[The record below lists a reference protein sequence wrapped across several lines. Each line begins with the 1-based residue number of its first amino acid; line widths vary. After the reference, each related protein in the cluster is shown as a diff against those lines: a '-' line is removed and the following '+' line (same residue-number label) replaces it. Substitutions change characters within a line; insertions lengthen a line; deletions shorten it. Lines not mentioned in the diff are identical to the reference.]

1 MLRLALLSGRG
12 RLGTFTGALVALM
25 AASVLTT
32 AWGMQLQSVLRGH
45 PPVERYDGAAAV
57 VTGRQIVGP
66 DHDVPLSERAR
77 VSSALTS
84 RLAAVPGVRAA
95 IGDVSVPVRLGGRE
109 AVAHGW
115 GSARLSPYVLSAG
128 RAPARPGEVVAGYRT
143 ALGTRLSLASTEP
156 ARKVTV
162 VGVARPRHP
171 VSQQTAIFLTDSEA
185 ERLSGHPGRFDAI
198 GVLAGPGFD
207 ATRLRAVAGGA
218 QVFTGDARGNAEH
231 PELQAARMTLIPVTA
246 AFAGLALFIAMFV
259 VTSTMGL
266 SIQQRER
273 EIALLR
279 AVAATPRQIRRMIGW
294 EAALVGVVGSAAGV
308 WPGMRLGEELG
319 HALVRHGIVPSSFA
333 VDPHSWMPAAA
344 AVVGGV
350 AIALLSVLAAARRA
364 ARVRPTVALG
374 DAAVEPR
381 LVGPGR
387 LIGGLPAL
395 AGAAPLFPGSPTPR
409 VPETAAAT
417 SEMTAIMLVLAV
429 GFLGPIV
436 ARLGAKLVGPPL
448 AALGPVGGFLASA
461 NLGAATRRF
470 SSASTPLVLSV
481 AMSCTLLFSSTTI
494 DHAVSQERHAGM
506 SGELAVTSAGPGLP
520 RAALADVRATPGVAS
535 AVALTSTTLG
545 PSLGVSDD
553 VIPAQ
558 ILEGGRGGGLDVG
571 VTAGS
576 LTALHGDA
584 IALGRHRADAAH
596 AKVGDRVAVTLGDGA
611 HTRAT
616 VVAIYSRELGFGD
629 ALLAPQL
636 AAGHQT
642 SPLLGTILVR
652 ADRPAAASA
661 RLRAL
666 ARRYPG
672 LRVGDR
678 ASLATASDADR
689 ELNRWLGPVFVA
701 MIFAFTSIA
710 VLNTL
715 AMIALQ
721 RGRELGL
728 LRLVG
733 ATHRQVRSMARWE
746 AALIIAIGLGLGLAI
761 TAVALLPLSHA
772 LTGNLRPYVP
782 AAPLAAILGG
792 SALLALVA
800 LALPTRRA
808 LRTRPV
814 AAVGVGE

>member
-1 MLRLALLSGRG
+1 M
-12 RLGTFTGALVALM
+12 
-25 AASVLTT
+25 
-32 AWGMQLQSVLRGH
+32 
-45 PPVERYDGAAAV
+45 
-57 VTGRQIVGP
+57 
-66 DHDVPLSERAR
+66 
-77 VSSALTS
+77 
-84 RLAAVPGVRAA
+84 
-95 IGDVSVPVRLGGRE
+95 
-109 AVAHGW
+109 
-115 GSARLSPYVLSAG
+115 
-128 RAPARPGEVVAGYRT
+128 
-143 ALGTRLSLASTEP
+143 
-156 ARKVTV
+156 
-162 VGVARPRHP
+162 
-171 VSQQTAIFLTDSEA
+171 
-185 ERLSGHPGRFDAI
+185 
-198 GVLAGPGFD
+198 LAGPGFD
-207 ATRLRAVAGGA
+207 ASRLRAVAGGA
-218 QVFTGDARGNAEH
+218 QVLTGDARGKAEH
-231 PELQAARMTLIPVTA
+231 PELQQARMTLIPVTA

-294 EAALVGVVGSAAGV
+294 EAALVGLVGSAAGV

-319 HALVRHGIVPSSFA
+319 HALVRHGIVPASFTVEA
-333 VDPHSWMPAAA
+333 DWMPAAA
-344 AVVGGV
+344 AIAGGV
-350 AIALLSVLAAARRA
+350 AIALLAVLAAGRRA
-364 ARVRPTVALG
+364 ARVRPTLALS

-381 LVGPGR
+381 LLGPGR
-387 LIGGLPAL
+387 LIGGLLAL
-395 AGAAPLFPGSPTPR
+395 AGAVPLFLVSTTTH

-448 AALGPVGGFLASA
+448 AALAPVGGFLASA

-494 DHAVSQERHAGM
+494 DHAVSQERHAGL
-506 SGELAVTSAGPGLP
+506 SGELADHERRS
-520 RAALADVRATPGVAS
+520 RAARARRCPTCGRRPECSS
-535 AVALTSTTLG
+535 AVALTPTTLG

-558 ILEGGRGGGLDVG
+558 ILDGRRGGGLDVG

-576 LTALHGDA
+576 LTALQGDA

-596 AKVGDRVAVTLGDGA
+596 AKVGDRVAVTLGDGS

-616 VVAIYSRELGFGD
+616 VVAIYSRELAFGD
-629 ALLAPQL
+629 ALLAPEL

-652 ADRPAAASA
+652 ADRPAAVSA

-715 AMIALQ
+715 AMIALR

-772 LTGNLRPYVP
+772 LTGSLRPYVP

-814 AAVGVGE
+814 AAIGVGE

>member
-12 RLGTFTGALVALM
+12 RLGTFIGALVALA

-32 AWGMQLQSVLRGH
+32 AWGMQLESVLHGH
-45 PPVERYDGAAAV
+45 PPVERYAGAAAV
-57 VTGRQIVGP
+57 VTGQQIVGA

-77 VSSALTS
+77 VSSALTA

-95 IGDVSVPVRLGGRE
+95 IGDVSVPVRLGDRE

-115 GSARLSPYVLSAG
+115 GSATLTPYVLSAG
-128 RAPARPGEVVAGYRT
+128 RPPARSGEVVAGYRT
-143 ALGTRLSLASTEP
+143 ALGARLSLSSTEP

-162 VGVARPRHP
+162 VGVALARHP
-171 VSQQTAIFLTDSEA
+171 VSQQTAIFVTDAEA
-185 ERLSGHPGRFDAI
+185 ERLGGHPGRVDAI
-198 GVLAGPGFD
+198 GVLAGAGFD
-207 ATRLRAVAGGA
+207 ASRLRAVAGGA
-218 QVFTGDARGNAEH
+218 QVLTGDARGKAEH
-231 PELQAARMTLIPVTA
+231 PELQQARITLIPVTA

-279 AVAATPRQIRRMIGW
+279 AVAATPGQIRRMIGW
-294 EAALVGVVGSAAGV
+294 EAAFVGLVGSALGV
-308 WPGMRLGEELG
+308 WPGMLLGEKLG
-319 HALVRHGIVPSSFA
+319 HALVRHGIVPATFS
-333 VDPHSWMPAAA
+333 VDADWIPGACAIA
-344 AVVGGV
+344 GGV
-350 AIALLSVLAAARRA
+350 AIAWLAVLAAGRRA
-364 ARVRPTVALG
+364 ARVRPTLALS

-381 LVGPGR
+381 LLGPGR
-387 LIGGLPAL
+387 LIGGLLAL
-395 AGAAPLFPGSPTPR
+395 AGAVPLFAVSTTTR

-429 GFLGPIV
+429 CFLRALV
-436 ARLGAKLVGPPL
+436 ARPGAQLVGPPPP
-448 AALGPVGGFLASA
+448 GPRPLRRFLASA
-461 NLGAATRRF
+461 NLGAAPRRF
-470 SSASTPLVLSV
+470 SSASTPRVLSV

-545 PSLGVSDD
+545 PSLGAADD

-558 ILEGGRGGGLDVG
+558 ILDGRIGGGLDVG

-576 LTALHGDA
+576 LTALHGHA

-596 AKVGDRVAVTLGDGA
+596 AKLGDHVAVTLGDGSRA
-611 HTRAT
+611 RAT

-629 ALLAPQL
+629 ALLAPEL

-652 ADRPAAASA
+652 ADHPAAVSG
-661 RLRAL
+661 RLGPL

-672 LRVGDR
+672 LRVSDR
-678 ASLATASDADR
+678 ASVASASDADR

-715 AMIALQ
+715 AMIALR

-746 AALIIAIGLGLGLAI
+746 AGLIIAIGLGLGLAVSA
-761 TAVALLPLSHA
+761 TALLPLSYA
-772 LTGNLRPYVP
+772 LTGSLRPTVP
-782 AAPLAAILGG
+782 AGPFAAILGG

-808 LRTRPV
+808 LRSRPV
-814 AAVGVGE
+814 EAIGVGE

>member
-12 RLGTFTGALVALM
+12 RLGTFTGALVALA

-32 AWGMQLQSVLRGH
+32 AWGMQLESVLRGH
-45 PPVERYDGAAAV
+45 PPVERYAGAAAV
-57 VTGRQIVGP
+57 VTGQQIVGS
-66 DHDVPLSERAR
+66 DHDVPLNERAR
-77 VSSALTS
+77 VPAALTA

-95 IGDVSVPVRLGGRE
+95 IGDVSVPVRLGDRE

-115 GSARLSPYVLSAG
+115 GSAPLTPYVLSAG

-143 ALGTRLSLASTEP
+143 ALGARLSLESTEP

-171 VSQQTAIFLTDSEA
+171 VSQQTAIFLTDAEA
-185 ERLSGHPGRFDAI
+185 QRLGDHPGRVDAI
-198 GVLAGPGFD
+198 GVLPGRGFD
-207 ATRLRAVAGGA
+207 ASRLRAVAGGA
-218 QVFTGDARGNAEH
+218 QVLTGAARGNAEH
-231 PELQAARMTLIPVTA
+231 PELQQARITLIPVTA

-294 EAALVGVVGSAAGV
+294 EAALVGLVGSAAGV
-308 WPGMRLGEELG
+308 WPGMLLGEELG
-319 HALVRHGIVPSSFA
+319 HALVRHGIVPATFTVEA
-333 VDPHSWMPAAA
+333 DWIPAAA
-344 AVVGGV
+344 AIAGGV
-350 AIALLSVLAAARRA
+350 AVALLAVWAASRRA
-364 ARVRPTVALG
+364 ARVRPTLALS

-381 LVGPGR
+381 LLGPGR
-387 LIGGLPAL
+387 LIGGMLAL
-395 AGAAPLFPGSPTPR
+395 AGAVPLFLVSTTSR

-429 GFLGPIV
+429 GFLGPVV
-436 ARLGAKLVGPPL
+436 ARLGARLLGPPL
-448 AALGPVGGFLASA
+448 SALAPVGGFLASS
-461 NLGAATRRF
+461 NLGASTRRF

-506 SGELAVTSAGPGLP
+506 SGELAVTSGGPGLP
-520 RAALADVRATPGVAS
+520 RAALSDVRATPGVGS
-535 AVALTSTTLG
+535 AVALTPTTLG
-545 PSLGVSDD
+545 PSLGETDD

-558 ILEGGRGGGLDVG
+558 ILDGGQAGGLDVG

-576 LTALHGDA
+576 LKALHGNA

-596 AKVGDRVAVTLGDGA
+596 AETRDRVAVTLGDGSRT
-611 HTRAT
+611 HAT
-616 VVAIYSRELGFGD
+616 VVAIYTRELGFGD
-629 ALLAPQL
+629 ALLAPEL

-652 ADRPAAASA
+652 AEHPAAVSA

-666 ARRYPG
+666 AQRYPG
-672 LRVGDR
+672 LRVSDR
-678 ASLATASDADR
+678 ASLASATDADR

-701 MIFAFTSIA
+701 MIFGFTSIA

-715 AMIALQ
+715 AMIALR

-733 ATHRQVRSMARWE
+733 ATNRQVRSMARWE
-746 AALIIAIGLGLGLAI
+746 AALIITIGLGLGLAI
-761 TAVALLPLSHA
+761 TAVALLPLSNA
-772 LTGNLRPYVP
+772 LTGSLRPYVP

-808 LRTRPV
+808 LRSRPV
-814 AAVGVGE
+814 EAIGVGE